1 MERTTINKMA
11 LLVQACDI
19 SPLAKTDEEKKWLDT
34 AIKLGE
40 QAYLANKAWE
50 DFVHNGLSKE
60 DQEQEVWN
68 PERAKYVRKN

>member
-19 SPLAKTDEEKKWLDT
+19 SPLAKTKEEREWLDT
-34 AIKLGE
+34 AVKLGE

-50 DFVHNGLSKE
+50 DFIHNGLSKE
-60 DQEQEVWN
+60 DQETEEWN
-68 PERAKYVRKN
+68 AERAKYIRKN